1 MHCYPAP
8 TGNDLADSFA
18 TGVARGLETASELGD
33 GAGLIP
39 FVSMAKFLLSG
50 LRRSG
55 RHLVRILV
63 VRIFAS
69 SSVWEGI
76 SHWGLRDIIP
86 A

>member
-1 MHCYPAP
+1 MPYYPAP
-8 TGNDLADSFA
+8 TGNGLADSFA
-18 TGVARGLETASELGD
+18 TGVAGGLLTASEPED

-39 FVSMAKFLLSG
+39 FVSVDDFLLSG

-63 VRIFAS
+63 VGIFAS

-76 SHWGLRDIIP
+76 SDWSLGRRKL
-86 A
+86 